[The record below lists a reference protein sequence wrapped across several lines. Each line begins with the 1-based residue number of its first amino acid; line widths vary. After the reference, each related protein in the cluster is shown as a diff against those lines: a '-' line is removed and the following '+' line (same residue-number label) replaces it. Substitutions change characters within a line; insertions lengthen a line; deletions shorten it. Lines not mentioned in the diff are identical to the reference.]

1 METFPSP
8 PTLEMI
14 KRCPV
19 RMKLENKS
27 LCFKLFVGIRG
38 LIRHYRKKPIELN
51 PLYHLVVRVD
61 KQIKQRR
68 DELMAEHEAIK
79 VLKEKKMFLEE
90 KIKKEVERFTK
101 ETGIT
106 VDRIDL
112 TNDKVVDS
120 GNVTVFTGYSVKID
134 LFL

>member
-1 METFPSP
+1 
-8 PTLEMI
+8 
-14 KRCPV
+14 
-19 RMKLENKS
+19 
-27 LCFKLFVGIRG
+27 
-38 LIRHYRKKPIELN
+38 
-51 PLYHLVVRVD
+51 
-61 KQIKQRR
+61 
-68 DELMAEHEAIK
+68 MAEHEAIK